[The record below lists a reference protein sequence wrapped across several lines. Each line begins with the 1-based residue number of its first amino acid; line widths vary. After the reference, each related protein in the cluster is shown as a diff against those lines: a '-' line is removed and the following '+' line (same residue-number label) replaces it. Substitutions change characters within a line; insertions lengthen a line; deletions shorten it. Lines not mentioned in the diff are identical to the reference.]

1 MDFYELE
8 ENITKYIEDNFTS
21 YLQEANLT
29 KPAYVKDVI
38 DLDKYKYSFTIFF
51 DYASFK
57 FENLSN
63 ESHKASV
70 SLDLYF
76 VRRNGIPEALKR
88 DLLNYVSKFY
98 KWFYNNISLGGIIDY
113 GTITELNNYDA
124 ASGDKGIKITQITL
138 DMELE
143 LEDY

>member
-8 ENITKYIEDNFTS
+8 ENITKYIEDGFTS
-21 YLQEANLT
+21 YLQEANLS
-29 KPAYVKDVI
+29 KPTYVKDVI
-38 DLDKYKYSFTIFF
+38 DLDKYKYSFTVFF
-51 DYASFK
+51 DYASFY

-63 ESHKASV
+63 ESQKASV

-76 VRRNGIPEALKR
+76 VRRNGVPERLR
-88 DLLNYVSKFY
+88 QDLLNYVSKFY
-98 KWFYNNISLGGIIDY
+98 AWFYNDRSLGDIIDY

-138 DMELE
+138 SME